1 MERFYDG
8 DQEALFKAAHVINPY
23 MIPKKEPKVKRLI
36 MRFVLRM
43 PMTFAHLDS
52 FTLSLL
58 SSIVT
63 DFSLLDDGRL

>member
-23 MIPKKEPKVKRLI
+23 VVPKKEPKVSVNDLEK
-36 MRFVLRM
+36 
-43 PMTFAHLDS
+43 HLDS
-52 FTLSLL
+52 FKYFSFFSHCDITILL
-58 SSIVT
+58 